1 MATYEELKTKGWQN
15 LNSDERKQFQ
25 ELKKSQ
31 PIEMPPVEIEKPKD
45 ETITLTK
52 TSLKQMMEEIRTE
65 ERAKTQK
72 IKDNEWQEFKAPAK
86 RKHTCTMK
94 VYRKDSESEPGII
107 VDWKRI
113 RTERDPETKKMT
125 YHIYKLTI
133 RYDDGH
139 EDTVEIPVHEFNSFQ
154 ETETCEII
162 KIEERKLQKKQG
174 ETRASKISRDDTGN
188 EMILGDEKTSDSV
201 PLIVVK
207 DSPILTI
214 KRPNGQVMEI
224 GIDRING

>member
-1 MATYEELKTKGWQN
+1 MATYEELKAKGWSN
-15 LNSDERKQFQ
+15 LNSEERKQFQ
-25 ELKKSQ
+25 EFRKSA
-31 PIEMPPVEIEKPKD
+31 PAEEPKTED
-45 ETITLTK
+45 TITLTK

-72 IKDNEWQEFKAPAK
+72 IKDNDWQEFKAPAK
-86 RKHTCTMK
+86 RKFTCTMK
-94 VYRKDSESEPGII
+94 VYRKDSESEPGLI

-113 RTERDPETKKMT
+113 RTERDPETKKLT
-125 YHIYKLTI
+125 YDIYKLTI

-139 EDTVEIPVHEFNSFQ
+139 EDTIEIPVHEFNSFQ
-154 ETETCEII
+154 ETETCEIV
-162 KIEERKLQKKQG
+162 KMEERKLQMKQG
-174 ETRASKISRDDTGN
+174 ETRASKVSRDDTGN
-188 EMILGDEKTSDSV
+188 EMILGDEKTSDSI

-214 KRPNGQVMEI
+214 KRPNGQTMEI